1 MRRVGEGPWCGLPPW
16 LVWSGMEEIGTMSR
30 FVFRNGRVFDGNDV
44 LPASTTV
51 VVESDRIALVTQDD
65 VPVGEDDRVVDL
77 DGRTLMPGM
86 VQCHFHTGFGPDA
99 GNAAPYLGL
108 NMPPAYLGMVAAR
121 NAQIALDFGVTS
133 IIGSSNGDL
142 LDVCLKEAILLGLTK
157 GPRVLPCTREMMA
170 SGDVADGDNRAW
182 FMGIRNHGLVRRVDG
197 VEAIR
202 QAVREEL
209 GRGCEIV
216 KLSISNG
223 HGSHPVPDWNYYRPE
238 EIRAAVEEAHVRG
251 ALVRAHCPTRTGIIE
266 CARAGVDII
275 DHADR
280 IDDEGIETVLEAGA
294 TIAPSLL
301 WTTRYLEFADG
312 WDYAQGPFPIGD
324 GFPESRARTIER
336 LEQVR
341 RDFDHT
347 RSMLPKLAEAGVR
360 LVLGDDYGFAMMP
373 HGDYASEMDVY
384 VQNGI
389 APLEVMR
396 WATRNGAQAMG
407 RRGERLGT
415 IEHGKLADLIVVEG
429 DPTSDVLVHRDPN
442 NIRMVMKDGQVEK
455 DLLSSDVTH

>member
-1 MRRVGEGPWCGLPPW
+1 MPRL
-16 LVWSGMEEIGTMSR
+16 
-30 FVFRNGRVFDGNDV
+30 VFRKGRIFDGREV
-44 LPASTTV
+44 LSADTTV
-51 VVESDRIALVTQDD
+51 VVEDDRIA
-65 VPVGEDDRVVDL
+65 RVVQGEVPPEEEDTIFDL
-77 DGRTLMPGM
+77 EGRTLMPGM

-108 NMPPAYLGMVAAR
+108 NMPPAYLGMVAAK
-121 NAQIALDFGVTS
+121 NAQIALEFGVTS

-157 GPRVLPCTREMMA
+157 GPRVLPCTREMLA
-170 SGDVADGDNRAW
+170 SGDAADGDNRAW

-197 VEAIR
+197 VDQMR

-238 EIRAAVEEAHVRG
+238 EIRAAVEEAHLRG
-251 ALVRAHCPTRTGIIE
+251 ALVRAHCPTRSGVIE

-280 IDDEGIETVLEAGA
+280 IDDEGIEAVLEADA

-301 WTTRYLEFADG
+301 WSSRYLAFADG

-324 GFPESRARTIER
+324 GFPEPRSRTLER
-336 LEQVR
+336 LAKVR
-341 RDFDHT
+341 RDFEYT
-347 RSMLPKLAEAGVR
+347 LSMLPKLVDAGVR

-384 VQNGI
+384 VQNGVT
-389 APLEVMR
+389 PLDVMR
-396 WATRNGAQAMG
+396 WATRNGAEAMG
-407 RRGERLGT
+407 HRGAELGT
-415 IEHGKLADLIVVEG
+415 IEEGKLADLIVVDG
-429 DPTSDVLVHRDPN
+429 DPTADVLVHRDPN
-442 NIRMVMKDGQVEK
+442 NIRLVMKDGRIEK
-455 DLLSSDVTH
+455 DLLSRPHA

>member
-1 MRRVGEGPWCGLPPW
+1 
-16 LVWSGMEEIGTMSR
+16 MSR
-30 FVFRNGRVFDGNDV
+30 FVFRNGRVFDGTGV
-44 LPASTTV
+44 LPSTTIV
-51 VVESDRIALVTQDD
+51 VVEKDRIACVAQDE
-65 VPVGEDDRVVDL
+65 VPAEAGDRTFDL
-77 DGRTLMPGM
+77 EGKTLMPGM

-108 NMPPAYLGMVAAR
+108 NMPPAYLGMVAAK

-157 GPRVLPCTREMMA
+157 GPRVLACTREMMA

-197 VEAIR
+197 VDAMR

-209 GRGCEIV
+209 GRGCEVV

-238 EIRAAVEEAHVRG
+238 EIRAAVEEAHLRG

-275 DHADR
+275 DHADL
-280 IDDEGIETVLEAGA
+280 IDDEGIEAVLEADA
-294 TIAPSLL
+294 TVAPSLL
-301 WTTRYLEFADG
+301 WSTRYLAFADS

-324 GFPESRARTIER
+324 GFPEPQSKTIER

-341 RDFDHT
+341 RDFDYT

-389 APLEVMR
+389 SPLEVMR
-396 WATRNGAQAMG
+396 WATRNGAEAMG
-407 RRGERLGT
+407 RRGEGLGRV
-415 IEHGKLADLIVVEG
+415 ERGMRADLIVVDG
-429 DPTSDVLVHRDPN
+429 DPTRDVLVHRDPG
-442 NIRMVMKDGQVEK
+442 NIQLVMKDGVIEK
-455 DLLSSDVTH
+455 DILSDRVSP